1 MNKYH
6 NRKITIDGHTFD
18 SVAEGNRYAELKI
31 LLKQGL
37 IKDLKL
43 QPKYRLQDSFKKNGI
58 TYRPIDYIADFEYF
72 SEEHGYVV
80 EDVKPSETYKTE
92 VYKLKKKL
100 FEKKYPE
107 LSIQEIYRR

>member
-6 NRKITIDGHTFD
+6 NRKITIDGYIFD
-18 SVAEGNRYAELKI
+18 SIAEGNRYAELKI

-58 TYRPIDYIADFEYF
+58 TYRQIDYIADFEYF
-72 SEEHGYVV
+72 DAKLGGIVV
-80 EDVKPSETYKTE
+80 EDVKGIETE
-92 VYKLKKKL
+92 VFKIKKKL
-100 FEKKYPE
+100 FEKKYPD
-107 LSIQEIYRR
+107 LSLTIRRLWT

>member
-18 SVAEGNRYAELKI
+18 SVAEGNRYAELKL

-58 TYRPIDYIADFEYF
+58 TYRPIDYIAVFECF
-72 SEEHGYVV
+72 DVKLKGIVV
-80 EDVKPSETYKTE
+80 EDQKGVETE
-92 VYKLKKKL
+92 VFKIKKKL
-100 FEKKYPE
+100 FEKKYPD
-107 LSIQEIYRR
+107 LSITIRK